1 MSDTSAPTPP
11 PEPAPRR
18 CENCG
23 AQLLGEHCYAC
34 GQPTKGLVR
43 HFSSIFGDFL
53 DSVFNFDT
61 RTLRTLG
68 PLLFK
73 PGHLSREYFYGHRV
87 RYVSPVR
94 LFFFLCIA
102 AFFALQLTVDID
114 LDGGAGKQTSAIGR
128 AETIEE
134 VTRIRDEAVGELR
147 TAREAIPD
155 TPGARVGMDIAI
167 DAIEGEAE
175 RRITWIAAR
184 DAAIKRGD
192 APPAYRG
199 GVVQFDID
207 DDDDAPTAA
216 NDGEARTP
224 ASAEDTE
231 AAADKNDDDRPRFR
245 SDGMQF
251 NGKPWHA
258 ETNPVRVD
266 WLPERGNAWL
276 NQLIG
281 RAQGNIERIQE
292 QPRLLV
298 EAFIGALPQTLFVLL
313 PLFALML
320 KVLYLFK
327 RRLYMEHLIV
337 ALHSH
342 AFLCAAILL
351 LVGLGVLR
359 DQTSGEG
366 FWYGLLGWFEVAIA
380 IWMPVYLWLMQK
392 RVYRQGWFMTTLKYC
407 VLGLMYVVLLSIGA
421 SLSLAVSVVAM

>member
-1 MSDTSAPTPP
+1 MSKGAGTGSRLRYLSDMSDISDTSVPTPAP
-11 PEPAPRR
+11 DPAPRR

-73 PGHLSREYFYGHRV
+73 PGHLTNEYFHGHRV

-114 LDGGAGKQTSAIGR
+114 LDGGAQANAFAR
-128 AETIEE
+128 AETVAE
-134 VTRIRDEAVGELR
+134 VEKARDEILTGLR
-147 TAREAIPD
+147 EAREKIPD
-155 TPGARVGMDIAI
+155 APGARVGMDVGIANVEA
-167 DAIEGEAE
+167 DAK
-175 RRITWIAAR
+175 RRIAWIEQR
-184 DAAIKRGD
+184 DAAKARGETI
-192 APPAYRG
+192 APYREEA
-199 GVVQFDID
+199 D
-207 DDDDAPTAA
+207 DDDE
-216 NDGEARTP
+216 NRI
-224 ASAEDTE
+224 
-231 AAADKNDDDRPRFR
+231 
-245 SDGMQF
+245 QF
-251 NGKPWHA
+251 NDKPWDA
-258 ETNPVRVD
+258 KTNPVQID

-392 RVYRQGWFMTTLKYC
+392 RVYRQGWAVTTVKYF
-407 VLGLMYVVLLSIGA
+407 VLGNLYLVLLSIGA

>member
-1 MSDTSAPTPP
+1 MNQPPAPIAP
-11 PEPAPRR
+11 PEPAAAPRR

-23 AQLLGEHCYAC
+23 AQLLGGHCYAC

-43 HFSSIFGDFL
+43 HFSSIVGDFL

-68 PLLFK
+68 PLLLR
-73 PGHLSREYFYGHRV
+73 PGHLTNEYFHGHRV

-114 LDGGAGKQTSAIGR
+114 LDGGAQANAFAS
-128 AETIEE
+128 AETVAE
-134 VTRIRDEAVGELR
+134 VEKARDEILTDMRE
-147 TAREAIPD
+147 AREQIPD
-155 TPGARVGMDIAI
+155 APGARVGMDVGIAQV
-167 DAIEGEAE
+167 EANAK
-175 RRITWIAAR
+175 RRIAWIQQR
-184 DAAIKRGD
+184 DAAQARGETV
-192 APPAYRG
+192 APYP
-199 GVVQFDID
+199 DEPD
-207 DDDDAPTAA
+207 DDGRIQL
-216 NDGEARTP
+216 ND
-224 ASAEDTE
+224 
-231 AAADKNDDDRPRFR
+231 
-245 SDGMQF
+245 
-251 NGKPWHA
+251 KPWHP

-281 RAQGNIERIQE
+281 RAQGNIERIQA

-298 EAFIGALPQTLFVLL
+298 EAFIEALPQTLFVLL
-313 PLFALML
+313 PLFSLML
-320 KVLYLFK
+320 KALYLFK

-359 DQTSGEG
+359 DQTSGAG
-366 FWYGLLGWFEVAIA
+366 FWYGLLGWFELGIA
-380 IWMPVYLWLMQK
+380 LWMPVYLWLMQK
-392 RVYRQGWFMTTLKYC
+392 RVYRQGWFMTTLKYI
-407 VLGLMYVVLLSIGA
+407 VLGNLYLLLLSIGA
-421 SLSLAVSVVAM
+421 ALNLAVSVVAM